1 MKRYLQMVEYDKVG
15 IGVGVLALTVLIVY
29 ILYYLMKCSKIRFF
43 RNHNHVFQLLLTLLF
58 SIGVMI
64 SVYEAFGYEMA
75 ASLLTGVGIALGL
88 ALQPMMKKVVA
99 GMVFDTTIK
108 KNSSI
113 TVGKFSGTVD
123 SVGVIHTIINTADGK
138 VCIHNDYFNTNP
150 VIIKD
155 TTSSIRDPNQD
166 QEMLLKYW

>member
-1 MKRYLQMVEYDKVG
+1 MVDYEKVG
-15 IGVGVLALTVLIVY
+15 IGIGVLAITVVAVY

-58 SIGVMI
+58 SIGIIVSI
-64 SVYEAFGYEMA
+64 YEAFGYEMA

-108 KNSSI
+108 KNSHI

-123 SVGVIHTIINTADGK
+123 SVGVIHTIINTKDGK

-150 VIIKD
+150 VVIKD
-155 TTSSIRDPNQD
+155 TSSSSQGPD
-166 QEMLLKYW
+166 QPEDLLLKYW